1 MLTFPIIKIHA
12 ERNKK
17 KIYLDHLNR
26 SSKKKIL
33 NSFRGNFS
41 DKRTIFP
48 YPLFFELNSNW
59 IRSDFTKIHASI
71 TRGEM
76 KKKGKNG
83 EKTMSRDLTKSARW
97 IFSIF
102 RENSFFFFLFPFR
115 KSSLL
120 YFTQWASPI
129 MGFLRFPIGKF
140 VSSRV
145 NLATEDWDLIWFA
158 GDWRIVRNRGTP
170 SSPLSKLPRVFFNE
184 RQFQFRIF
192 SFLSLFILG

>member
-33 NSFRGNFS
+33 NSFRRNFS
-41 DKRTIFP
+41 DNSIFP

-83 EKTMSRDLTKSARW
+83 EKTMSRDFTKSARW

-102 RENSFFFFLFPFR
+102 RENPFFFFSLSVPEIEFT
-115 KSSLL
+115 LL
-120 YFTQWASPI
+120 YPMSVPNNGLPPLPHWEICFVARQSCDRGL
-129 MGFLRFPIGKF
+129 GF
-140 VSSRV
+140 
-145 NLATEDWDLIWFA
+145 DLIRRWLA
-158 GDWRIVRNRGTP
+158 NRAESRN
-170 SSPLSKLPRVFFNE
+170 PLLPPLKAST
-184 RQFQFRIF
+184 RIF
-192 SFLSLFILG
+192 